1 MSEFK
6 LNNDR
11 PRADGFKQKLYVRLD
26 KSGSGRSRTSFRSF
40 SVVCFILG
48 AITLSAKSAG
58 RVGGEGHIGDMAVVL
73 GVDSANKQMVEAAT
87 PLLRE
92 ITGALDADAQVP
104 LKKIKLL
111 DPQFSWGPYTHRLFF
126 HWGYGVE
133 PETSAALSNRLAF
146 LTGDSGHRQ
155 EIYGVLSRHHL
166 ERMSKIRAA
175 TEKLCGLSP
184 ERTEALAALLYDVH
198 LLGDYAV
205 GSSKSEPALLPFDLI
220 ADDILK
226 AMWILGQGSEYESP
240 AFTARIQGILDS
252 SGDNKGKAVR
262 FLDFLKVEI
271 PKMLLSQKDLD

>member
-1 MSEFK
+1 MWRTRK
-6 LNNDR
+6 QY
-11 PRADGFKQKLYVRLD
+11 PVGTKGFSL
-26 KSGSGRSRTSFRSF
+26 
-40 SVVCFILG
+40 VCGHIPAELFLTYWLALIIFCW
-48 AITLSAKSAG
+48 AIIPSDLSAKSAG
-58 RVGGEGHIGDMAVVL
+58 RVGCEGHIGDMAVVL

-104 LKKIKLL
+104 LKEIKLL
-111 DPQFSWGPYTHRLFF
+111 DPQFSWGTYTHRLFF
-126 HWGYGVE
+126 HWGYGFE

-146 LTGDSGHRQ
+146 IRGDSGHRQ
-155 EIYGVLSRHHL
+155 EFYRVLSRHHL
-166 ERMSKIRAA
+166 ERMSKIRTA

-240 AFTARIQGILDS
+240 AFTTRIQGILDS
-252 SGDNKGKAVR
+252 SGNNKGKAVR

-271 PKMLLSQKDLD
+271 PRVLLSQKDFD